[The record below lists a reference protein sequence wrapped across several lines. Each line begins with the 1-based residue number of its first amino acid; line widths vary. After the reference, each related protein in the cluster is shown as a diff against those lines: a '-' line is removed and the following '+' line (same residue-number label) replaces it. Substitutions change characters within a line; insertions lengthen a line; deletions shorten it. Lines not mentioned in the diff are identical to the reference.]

1 MYTRLKRIFY
11 GTSKAIGLFHL
22 SRHLTRR
29 GLRILCYHGFAVGDE
44 GAFRPLLFI
53 SPETFER
60 RLRMLRD
67 RGFPVLRLQDAI
79 SGLDK
84 GELPQG
90 ATVITIDDGL
100 SSVYRWAFPLLERYR
115 MPAVLYLT
123 TYYFVKQTPVFRL
136 IVSYMFWKSDLD
148 RASFEGLGIPALEG
162 QGEVPLTAEAK
173 AGLSQEIADHGD
185 DNCDNEGRV
194 ALCEALAG
202 RLGLDYERILGD
214 RVFSL
219 VTPEELGA
227 MAADLVDIELHTHR
241 HDFPAEPETAQR
253 EIRDNRA
260 VIEPIV
266 GHRLRHFCY
275 PSGLWSR
282 GQWPILRDEGVETA
296 TTIEPG
302 LVYADTPRLALS
314 RILDSEEVSEIEFEA
329 EIYGFSELLR
339 RLRRGFARRSPAN

>member
-1 MYTRLKRIFY
+1 MYTQLKRIFY
-11 GTSKAIGLFHL
+11 GASKAIGLFHL
-22 SRHLTRR
+22 SRHLTRH

-60 RLRMLRD
+60 RLQLLKD
-67 RGFPVLRLQDAI
+67 RGFPVLRLEDAL
-79 SGLDK
+79 SGLDR
-84 GELPQG
+84 GDLPQG

-100 SSVYRWAFPLLERYR
+100 SSVYRWAFPLLQRYR
-115 MPAVLYLT
+115 TPAVLYLT

-136 IVSYMFWKSDLD
+136 IVSYMFWKSDLS
-148 RASFEGLGIPALEG
+148 RASFEGLGIPALES
-162 QGEVPLTAEAK
+162 QGELRLTAEAK
-173 AGLSQEIADHGD
+173 ADLSQEVADHGD

-194 ALCEALAG
+194 ALCEALA
-202 RLGLDYERILGD
+202 RCLGLDYERIRAD

-219 VTPEELGA
+219 MAPEELEA

-241 HDFPAEPETAQR
+241 HDFPLEAEPAQR

-275 PSGLWSR
+275 PSGLWSSS
-282 GQWPILRDEGVETA
+282 QWPILREEGVETA

-339 RLRRGFARRSPAN
+339 RVRRGFARRS

>member
-1 MYTRLKRIFY
+1 MDARLKQIIY
-11 GTSKAIGLFHL
+11 STSKAIGLFHL

-29 GLRILCYHGFAVGDE
+29 GLRILCYHGFAAGDE

-53 SPETFER
+53 SPATFER
-60 RLRMLRD
+60 RLQLLRE
-67 RGFPVLRLQDAI
+67 RGFPVLRWQDAI
-79 SGLDK
+79 AGLDR
-84 GELPQG
+84 GDLPQG

-100 SSVYRWAFPLLERYR
+100 SSVYRWAFPLLQRYQ

-136 IVSYMFWKSDLD
+136 IVAYMFWKSDLS
-148 RASFEGLGIPALEG
+148 RASFEGLGIPALER

-173 AGLSQEIADHGD
+173 ARLSQEVADHGD
-185 DNCDNEGRV
+185 DTCDNEGRL

-202 RLGLDYERILGD
+202 RLGLDYGKILDD

-219 VTPEELGA
+219 VAPEELEA
-227 MAADLVDIELHTHR
+227 MAADLVDVELHTHR
-241 HDFPAEPETAQR
+241 HDFPVEPEPAKR

-282 GQWPILRDEGVETA
+282 SQWPILREEGVETA

-339 RLRRGFARRSPAN
+339 RLRRGFARRPRND